1 MADGMPLPLHH
12 FQHDDCIIGVKVD
25 QMGHPTPFELLIRH
39 GVDDGKPAID
49 APFLP
54 APQRSRRGG
63 AVETDPAADG
73 IIGGEGGKHT
83 AVFQLVP
90 AGFAVLGDQPVVGH
104 HLGQGLGAL
113 AHKAV
118 KHAAR
123 SQHVYGFLAPVAA
136 DLQLFDAAGQR
147 NADVYIV
154 QGNVTLVVFVF
165 GVIVGLVV
173 VEHLGQRVQLLFLGH
188 GQPRDAAKMQVGHLR
203 SFYRS

>member
-1 MADGMPLPLHH
+1 
-12 FQHDDCIIGVKVD
+12 
-25 QMGHPTPFELLIRH
+25 MGHPAPLELLIRH
-39 GVDDGKPAID
+39 GVDDGKPAVD

-104 HLGQGLGAL
+104 HLGQGLGVL
-113 AHKAV
+113 ANKAV

-123 SQHVYGFLAPVAA
+123 SQHVYGFLAPVAP

-154 QGNVTLVVFVF
+154 QGDVPLVVFVL
-165 GVIVGLVV
+165 GLIVGLVV
-173 VEHLGQRVQLLFLGH
+173 VEHLGQRCQLPVFVQ
-188 GQPRDAAKMQVGHLR
+188 GQPRDDTKMQVGHLC
-203 SFYRS
+203 SF